1 MKSAVP
7 MQDIVSKMRS
17 FFLME
22 MDDQSQR
29 RVLSILLLIRKN
41 HRSIVIIMFL
51 MHKSAKYI
59 IDDSG
64 IAFPDTYSGR

>member
-7 MQDIVSKMRS
+7 MQDIVSKMHS
-17 FFLME
+17 SFLME

-41 HRSIVIIMFL
+41 HRSIVIIMVL